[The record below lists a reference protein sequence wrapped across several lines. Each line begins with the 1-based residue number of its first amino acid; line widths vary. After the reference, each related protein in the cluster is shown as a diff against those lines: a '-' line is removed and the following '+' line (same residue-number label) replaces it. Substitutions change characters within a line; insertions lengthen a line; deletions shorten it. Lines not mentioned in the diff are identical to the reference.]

1 MRKSEVR
8 IACSFDSN
16 IHMLVREPDFCQ
28 YVFVIYSPSL
38 CKVERFKPRVKVQAR
53 GQAAAEE
60 EEGEDVEL
68 EEDDDDDDEYE

>member
-8 IACSFDSN
+8 IACSFDSS

-38 CKVERFKPRVKVQAR
+38 CKVERFKPRVKAQAR
-53 GQAAAEE
+53 GQEATEE
-60 EEGEDVEL
+60 EDIEL
-68 EEDDDDDDEYE
+68 EDDDDEDEYE